1 MCVAAQYATKGV
13 RVNSVL
19 PGAIMTE
26 ALETMAERNGVPV
39 EEQYAKLAKFHA
51 MQRVGHADEVGY
63 YVTLHLQGARGHAR
77 LGVAGGTLELQIV
90 TTGATI
96 VPIVE
101 GDGSGRF
108 A

>member
-1 MCVAAQYATKGV
+1 MRVAVQYATKGV

-51 MQRVGHADEVGY
+51 MQRVGHADEVGS
-63 YVTLHLQGARGHAR
+63 YVKLHLQGAHGHAR
-77 LGVAGGTLELQIV
+77 HGVAGGT
-90 TTGATI
+90 
-96 VPIVE
+96 
-101 GDGSGRF
+101 
-108 A
+108 

>member
-1 MCVAAQYATKGV
+1 MCVAVQYATKGV

-51 MQRVGHADEVGY
+51 MQRVGHADEVVY
-63 YVTLHLQGARGHAR
+63 YVKLHLQGAQPNMV
-77 LGVAGGTLELQIV
+77 LPVALEAANCDKQKNLMYPLLKV
-90 TTGATI
+90 TDGA
-96 VPIVE
+96 VML
-101 GDGSGRF
+101 DR
-108 A
+108 